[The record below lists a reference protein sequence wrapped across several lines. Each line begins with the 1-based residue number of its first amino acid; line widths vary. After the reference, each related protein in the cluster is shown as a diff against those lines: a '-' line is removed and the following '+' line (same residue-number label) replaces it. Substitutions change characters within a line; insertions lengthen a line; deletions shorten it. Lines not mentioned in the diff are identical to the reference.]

1 MQACKLARNYGNSV
15 KTRLIPAVVQCISLG
30 FCLILVFFI
39 DPLCRH
45 CLGRRPCTARR
56 MMHHPA
62 VLWAP
67 HLGKPSRCLAAAFDA
82 SCILN
87 PIQSQDFFR
96 GYILLN
102 VHCSLTLDRHMVG
115 FTASNRKLEIG
126 EAPECLACAKH
137 VYSILEKTQERELL
151 DERESWQLTHSSAF
165 FFSIHEELT
174 ISPVDP
180 GTRVV
185 RPVKVPVA
193 SVC

>member
-1 MQACKLARNYGNSV
+1 
-15 KTRLIPAVVQCISLG
+15 
-30 FCLILVFFI
+30 
-39 DPLCRH
+39 
-45 CLGRRPCTARR
+45 
-56 MMHHPA
+56 
-62 VLWAP
+62 
-67 HLGKPSRCLAAAFDA
+67 
-82 SCILN
+82 
-87 PIQSQDFFR
+87 
-96 GYILLN
+96 
-102 VHCSLTLDRHMVG
+102 MVG